1 MAVRSFWD
9 GVLLWPGII
18 IRNSRYK
25 ELQMN
30 NVDVY
35 DIAEIKE
42 RLVPIFK
49 DNRVKRAVLF
59 GSYAKGE
66 AGPRSDIDIL
76 VDSGLRGL
84 DFVGLIEFVREAL
97 QKNVDVFDVCYVKKG
112 SRVERE
118 IAETGVPIYGE

>member
-1 MAVRSFWD
+1 MNRSS
-9 GVLLWPGII
+9 I
-18 IRNSRYK
+18 
-25 ELQMN
+25 N

-42 RLVPIFK
+42 RLTPIFLS
-49 DNRVKRAVLF
+49 NRVKSAVLF

-66 AGPRSDIDIL
+66 AGPRSDVDIL

-97 QKNVDVFDVCYVKKG
+97 QKNVDMFDVCYVRKG
-112 SRVERE
+112 SRVDRE
-118 IAETGVPIYGE
+118 IVETGVPIYDE